1 MDAGGVKV
9 TKPIYEKAGATFVTL
24 VDPQNA
30 LSEAF
35 GFDVIPNGFLIDE
48 AGVLRYKKVGGFE
61 VKSPGTVKAVED
73 FLAMPAQTHGDAPP
87 PPDDATQERD
97 RRREIAANP
106 DDGDARLKLG
116 RLLLR
121 LNRAGEALPS
131 LQRSVELMPQSSAAR
146 FSLGSALLATGEKE
160 KAVVRFKEALRLDRQ
175 NFVIR
180 KQIWLIEH
188 PEKFHPTIDWNWQRE
203 QLKKEREQE
212 AKDPPSGGG

>member
-9 TKPIYEKAGATFVTL
+9 AKPIYDRAGAKYVTL

-35 GFDVIPNGFLIDE
+35 GFDVIPNGFMIDE
-48 AGVLRYKKVGGFE
+48 TGVLRYKKVGGFE
-61 VKSPGTVKAVED
+61 VKSPATIKAVEE
-73 FLAMPAQTHGDAPP
+73 FLALPKATGAEPTIVID
-87 PPDDATQERD
+87 DDADQERE
-97 RRREIAANP
+97 RRGRIAENP
-106 DDGDARLKLG
+106 EDGEAHLLLG

-121 LNRAGEALPS
+121 LNRADEAAPI
-131 LQRSVELMPQSSAAR
+131 LQRAVELMPKSSPSR
-146 FSLGSALLATGEKE
+146 FSLGSALLTIGKKE
-160 KAVVRFKEALRLDRQ
+160 EAVVRLKQALWLDRA

-212 AKDPPSGGG
+212 KLDPPGD